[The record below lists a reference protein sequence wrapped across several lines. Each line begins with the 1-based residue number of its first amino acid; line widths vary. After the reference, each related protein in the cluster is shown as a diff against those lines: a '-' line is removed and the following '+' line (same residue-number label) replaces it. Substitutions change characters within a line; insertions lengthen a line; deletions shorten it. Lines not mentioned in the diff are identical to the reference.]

1 MCAAAAQASRKPCVL
16 VTASEGADAVAGKSG
31 CSFAALPAHFG
42 LDTVEVRLI
51 RPPLSLTAARDDGS
65 RMCLRVRAQGLDAN
79 IKTVHEQ
86 HTHVLTSL
94 RLRFVSSPDLAT
106 PDKDVRISP
115 LSVLCTP
122 HT

>member
-1 MCAAAAQASRKPCVL
+1 ML
-16 VTASEGADAVAGKSG
+16 VTASEGADEVAGKSG

-65 RMCLRVRAQGLDAN
+65 RVCLRVRAQGLDAN

-106 PDKDVRISP
+106 PDKDVRISLLP
-115 LSVLCTP
+115 SRAVHATNMKRER
-122 HT
+122 

>member
-1 MCAAAAQASRKPCVL
+1 
-16 VTASEGADAVAGKSG
+16 
-31 CSFAALPAHFG
+31 
-42 LDTVEVRLI
+42 
-51 RPPLSLTAARDDGS
+51 
-65 RMCLRVRAQGLDAN
+65 MCLRVRAQGLDAN